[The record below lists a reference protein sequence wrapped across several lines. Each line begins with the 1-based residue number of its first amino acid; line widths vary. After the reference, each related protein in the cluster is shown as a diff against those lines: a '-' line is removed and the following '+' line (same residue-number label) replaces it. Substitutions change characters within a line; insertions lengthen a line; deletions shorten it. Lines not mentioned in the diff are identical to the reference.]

1 MGEYRVKSKMGAN
14 KKSINKKEATEKHK
28 KIVKSVYI
36 LAIALAVLCVFLVI
50 SLSMNHY
57 RDDSCVATIDDEKI
71 YVNEFKQR
79 INLSRSEVYSYFK
92 NKYGVDDNPKF
103 WTSTYSG
110 EIPAQKVK
118 EIALDKSKTIKV
130 QQILAKKKGIKDDI
144 SYLTFLNDLETE
156 NANRAQAV
164 KEGRVIYGPVKYDEN
179 AYFEDTFA
187 KMIIE
192 LKEKLA
198 EDGDIEVSDE
208 DIKNYYE
215 EMKDVL
221 YAEGA
226 SARVRR
232 IIVPYDSTNKEEAH
246 KKIQEINKKVSSG
259 ESFEKLAKEYNPDDD
274 TKGSFGE
281 QEFNDRSRRYES
293 SFDEVVR
300 EKALKLKK
308 DEVSDIIDNGNS
320 YMIIKCIE
328 NKDKKYM
335 DLEEVKDDARRKCID
350 RKYDE
355 MVKKLSEDSK
365 ITINKK
371 VYKGVKVN

>member
-1 MGEYRVKSKMGAN
+1 VKSKTGAS
-14 KKSINKKEATEKHK
+14 KKNINKKEAEKRHK
-28 KIVKSVYI
+28 KVVKTVYV
-36 LAIALAVLCVFLVI
+36 LAMVLAVLCVFMVV
-50 SLSMNHY
+50 SLSMNHF
-57 RDDSCVATIDDEKI
+57 RDDSYVAAIGDEKI

-103 WTSTYSG
+103 WTSTYGG
-110 EIPAQKVK
+110 EIPAQKAK
-118 EIALDKSKTIKV
+118 EIALEKSKNIKV
-130 QQILAKKKGIKDDI
+130 QQILAKKKGIKKDI
-144 SYLTFLNDLETE
+144 SYLAFLNDLKAE

-198 EDGDIEVSDE
+198 EDGDIKVSDE

-226 SARVRR
+226 SAIVRK
-232 IIVPYDSTNKEEAH
+232 IIVPYGVDGKEKAH
-246 KKIQEINKKVSSG
+246 TKIQEINKKLSSG
-259 ESFEKLAKEYNPDDD
+259 ESFEKLAKEYNPDDN
-274 TKGSFGE
+274 TKGTFGE
-281 QEFNDRSRRYES
+281 QEFNDRNRRYES

-328 NKDKKYM
+328 NKDKKYT
-335 DLEEVKDDARRKCID
+335 DLEEAKDDVRRKCID
-350 RKYDE
+350 KKYDE
-355 MVKKLSEDSK
+355 MVKKLSVDSK
-365 ITINKK
+365 IRINKR